1 MRHFKDC
8 EGFGQ
13 LRNDNPG
20 IDFLPLGISWEEFLA
35 FKEFRKAV
43 KPGENFTAPPL
54 VQAVTARFLEMVEGA
69 MRNSGPASH
78 GPPAT
83 DVIVDAAIAAELP
96 EHTQEERHSPAN
108 DIEDTILSWIHEVNS
123 GPLPSFPLE
132 VQLPHPTSA
141 AMPTSPDFF
150 GLANFGDLESFITQQ

>member
-13 LRNDNPG
+13 LRNDNPD

-35 FKEFRKAV
+35 FKEFRKTV

-54 VQAVTARFLEMVEGA
+54 VQAVTARFLEVVEGA

-108 DIEDTILSWIHEVNS
+108 DIEDTIWSWLHEENS
-123 GPLPSFPLE
+123 GPLPSFPSE
-132 VQLPHPTSA
+132 VQPPYPTSA
-141 AMPTSPDFF
+141 AMPTSPDF
-150 GLANFGDLESFITQQ
+150 GLANFGDLESFLTQQ